1 MRSIEPSRRA
11 VLGFVAGVI
20 AVLIFHQGA
29 WATLHLA
36 GLMPPPYPMG
46 PTPPWGVPETLNF
59 CFWGG
64 LWGAAYGLVAPKLA
78 LPPWLSGLM
87 LGVIANLVLLP
98 LFTIVDG
105 YRRGLRRPWLYF
117 VSSLFTSFAFAFAF
131 YFATIERQRRRAQS
145 LRAPA
150 PKVDA

>member
-11 VLGFVAGVI
+11 ALGFVAGVV

-29 WATLHLA
+29 WATLHIA

-64 LWGAAYGLVAPKLA
+64 LWGAAYGLAAPKVA
-78 LPPWLSGLM
+78 MPAWLSGLM
-87 LGVIANLVLLP
+87 LGVIANLVLWFVVFPLKGQPVASGWAPRSMLVVLAIHLVWGAGVGVILP
-98 LFTIVDG
+98 LLTV
-105 YRRGLRRPWLYF
+105 
-117 VSSLFTSFAFAFAF
+117 
-131 YFATIERQRRRAQS
+131 
-145 LRAPA
+145 RAPQRA
-150 PKVDA
+150 

>member
-46 PTPPWGVPETLNF
+46 PTPPWGVPETLNY

-64 LWGAAYGLVAPKLA
+64 LWGGGYGLVAPKLA
-78 LPPWLSGLM
+78 LPAWLSGLM
-87 LGVIANLVLLP
+87 LGVIANLVLWFVVFPLKGQPVASGWSLPSMLVVLAIHLVWGIGVGVILP
-98 LFTIVDG
+98 LLTV
-105 YRRGLRRPWLYF
+105 
-117 VSSLFTSFAFAFAF
+117 
-131 YFATIERQRRRAQS
+131 
-145 LRAPA
+145 RAPQRA
-150 PKVDA
+150 

>member
-36 GLMPPPYPMG
+36 GLTPPPYPMG
-46 PTPPWGVPETLNF
+46 PTPPWGVPETLNY

-64 LWGAAYGLVAPKLA
+64 LWGAAYGLVVPKLA
-78 LPPWLSGLM
+78 LPAWLSGLM
-87 LGVIANLVLLP
+87 LGVIANLVLWFVVFPLKGQPVASSWSIPSMLAVLLIHLVWGIGVGVILP
-98 LFTIVDG
+98 LLTV
-105 YRRGLRRPWLYF
+105 
-117 VSSLFTSFAFAFAF
+117 
-131 YFATIERQRRRAQS
+131 
-145 LRAPA
+145 RAPQRA
-150 PKVDA
+150 